1 MHKGLLV
8 SAVLIFLFMSIITGV
23 VYPLFIT
30 ITANLFFPWKA
41 TGSIVYSDSTPVGSA
56 LIAQSSPDS
65 TYFSPR
71 PSACQYQTIPSS
83 ASNLAVT
90 NSILY
95 DSIQVRV
102 SRNPEYINCQEM
114 LFTSASGLDPHIS
127 YASALQQVKRIER
140 LRAINTRALI
150 QMIDACTE
158 APWFGVIGE
167 RHVNV
172 LLLNCLLTGDTIDR
186 GCKK

>member
-1 MHKGLLV
+1 MNKGLFITT
-8 SAVLIFLFMSIITGV
+8 VLLFLFMSIVTGV

-30 ITANLFFPWKA
+30 ITGNFFFPWKA
-41 TGSIVYSDSTPVGSA
+41 NGSIVYSGSTPIGSA
-56 LIAQSSPDS
+56 LIAQPNHDS
-65 TYFSPR
+65 ACFSPR
-71 PSACQYQTIPSS
+71 PSSCNYQTIPSS

-95 DSIQVRV
+95 DSMQVRLK
-102 SRNPEYINCQEM
+102 RNPEYSRCQEM

-127 YASALQQVKRIER
+127 YTAALVQAKRIER
-140 LRAINTRALI
+140 LRAPGTPALVKL
-150 QMIDACTE
+150 IDACTE
-158 APWFGVIGE
+158 TPWLGVIGE

-172 LLLNCLLTGDTIDR
+172 LLLNCLLTGDTINQ

>member
-1 MHKGLLV
+1 
-8 SAVLIFLFMSIITGV
+8 
-23 VYPLFIT
+23 
-30 ITANLFFPWKA
+30 WKA
-41 TGSIVYSDSTPVGSA
+41 TGSILYSDSKAIGSA
-56 LIAQSSPDS
+56 LIAQPSPDS

-71 PSACQYQTIPSS
+71 PSAGHYQTLPSS

-95 DSIQVRV
+95 DSIQVRL

-114 LFTSASGLDPHIS
+114 LFASASGLDPHIS
-127 YASALQQVKRIER
+127 YVSALQQAKRIER
-140 LRAINTRALI
+140 LREMSAPALV

-158 APWFGVIGE
+158 APWLGVIGE

-172 LLLNCLLTGDTIDR
+172 LLLNCLLAGDTIDR